1 LNYFLSP
8 SILAC
13 DLGAATECISK
24 ADAAGAEFIHIDV
37 MDGHFVEQVTFGQPF
52 IKSIRKATDKI
63 FDVHLMVDNPDS
75 YIDSLAKIGADIV
88 TVHIEADPMIHRTV
102 SRIREAGMHPA
113 VAINPGTSVEAISA
127 IIQDVDM
134 VLVMSVDPGYGG
146 QKLIPMTLEKIRIL
160 RSLSDSLNIEIDGG
174 VNASNIDEIIEAG
187 ANVIVAGSAVFKGN
201 IEENVKNLMSHFP
214 DKAEHEGKL
223 LSFLRRKNR

>member
-1 LNYFLSP
+1 MNYFLSP

-102 SRIREAGMHPA
+102 SRIREAGMYPA